1 MVSSTPPATPQP
13 LLLVAADW
21 RAARVRRILRR
32 GTTLGFACHAD
43 QRPDSGESFL
53 GQPANSGFGRN
64 EYKPGRRNHT
74 MMVLFGLLLL
84 TFPRID
90 EPQESECL
98 LQAGHTLQ
106 AIRFQQTV
114 EVVVR
119 LGEAFV

>member
-1 MVSSTPPATPQP
+1 
-13 LLLVAADW
+13 
-21 RAARVRRILRR
+21 
-32 GTTLGFACHAD
+32 
-43 QRPDSGESFL
+43 
-53 GQPANSGFGRN
+53 
-64 EYKPGRRNHT
+64 

-98 LQAGHTLQ
+98 LQAGLTLQ